1 MLCDDMRPF
10 TRPPNVCK
18 HGLCLQADVG
28 AVVLLSPR
36 TFAGKAKQ
44 APTGFTETGYKAQQ
58 AVNKCAVS
66 AFNS

>member
-10 TRPPNVCK
+10 TRAANVCK
-18 HGLCLQADVG
+18 HCFCLQADVG

-44 APTGFTETGYKAQQ
+44 AQVSQKLVTKL
-58 AVNKCAVS
+58 NKL
-66 AFNS
+66 